1 MIAVAKPI
9 LPYTHPSRCHYVF
22 NANRDLPFPSFSL
35 PFGTLSGTE
44 NVTLATRPM

>member
-9 LPYTHPSRCHYVF
+9 LPYTHPSRCPYAF
-22 NANRDLPFPSFSL
+22 NVNRDLPLPPFPP

-44 NVTLATRPM
+44 NVTLVTHPM